1 MEEVLSKC
9 LSPTNFMIKN
19 IIEIEMG
26 YINVNHPDFIGGTN
40 ALIGLVNEN
49 TDNQQS
55 DLEIAFKN
63 DKNYDKK
70 KNEKEKEKE
79 KEAI

>member
-1 MEEVLSKC
+1 
-9 LSPTNFMIKN
+9 MIKN

-55 DLEIAFKN
+55 DLEMAFKN

-70 KNEKEKEKE
+70 KEKEKDN
-79 KEAI
+79 